1 LIFSGGFCYADNSML
16 PPETLPVLN
25 KPLYAYRVLAKWISF
40 FAFGLMSVILVI
52 TVFPAMR
59 LLLHPRERFQKYGRR
74 FVSFSMRGFVSF
86 MHLLRV
92 VDIEPDNRESYRH
105 LSSKIVVANH
115 PSLLDVTMLLSLIPN
130 ADCIVN
136 TRLNRNVIVK
146 GVVRQIYILNSLG
159 FDGLTQACNESL
171 RQGNCLIIFPE
182 GTRTPRSGKIILR
195 RGAARIAMAS
205 GCNVVPVCIGGTDK
219 YGLGKKD
226 PWTGFNSRERY
237 VYSISMR
244 PEIDPEKYRNLPM
257 PRAVRALT
265 REMAAFLFP
274 SKDAVIINAAEEK

>member
-1 LIFSGGFCYADNSML
+1 ML
-16 PPETLPVLN
+16 PPEMPPVLN
-25 KPLYAYRVLAKWISF
+25 KPLYAYRVFAKWFSF
-40 FAFGLMSVILVI
+40 FFFGLITLILVI
-52 TVFPAMR
+52 IVFPVMCLVFHSGEQFKKR
-59 LLLHPRERFQKYGRR
+59 GRR
-74 FVSFSMRGFVSF
+74 FVSSSMKFFVSL
-86 MHLLRV
+86 MHFVGV
-92 VDIEPDNRESYRH
+92 VDLEADNRENYRH

-115 PSLLDVTMLLSLIPN
+115 PSLLDVVMLLSLIPN

-136 TRLNRNVIVK
+136 TRLNRNIIVK

-159 FDGLTQACNESL
+159 FDELIQACNESL
-171 RQGNCLIIFPE
+171 KQGNCLIIFPE

-205 GCNVVPVCIGGTDK
+205 GCNVVPVHIGGTDK

-237 VYSISMR
+237 VYSISMG

-257 PRAVRALT
+257 PRAVRAMT
-265 REMAAFLFP
+265 REMTAFLFP
-274 SKDAVIINAAEEK
+274 SKNAVAENAVKEYDET

>member
-1 LIFSGGFCYADNSML
+1 MSHPEML
-16 PPETLPVLN
+16 PVSN
-25 KPLYAYRVLAKWISF
+25 KLLYAYRVLAKWISF
-40 FAFGLMSVILVI
+40 FAFGLMSLILVI
-52 TVFPAMR
+52 TVFPTMR
-59 LLLHPRERFQKYGRR
+59 LFFHPRERFKKYGRR

-92 VDIEPDNRESYRH
+92 VDIEAGDRENYRH
-105 LSSKIVVANH
+105 FSSRVVVANH
-115 PSLLDVTMLLSLIPN
+115 PSLLDVVMLLSLIPN

-146 GVVRQIYILNSLG
+146 GVVRQIYILNSLD
-159 FDGLTQACNESL
+159 FDDLIQACNESL

-182 GTRTPRSGKIILR
+182 GTRTPRSGKVIFR
-195 RGAARIAMAS
+195 KGAARIALAS
-205 GCNVVPVCIGGTDK
+205 GCNIVPVYIGGTDK

-237 VYSISMR
+237 VYRISIG
-244 PEIDPEKYRNLPM
+244 PEIDPEKYRRLPI

-265 REMAAFLFP
+265 REMTAFLSP
-274 SKDAVIINAAEEK
+274 AKDAVE